1 LPEDKTVVTTKGR
14 GNVIEEVHHSRQK
27 DSSVKPGTYYPM
39 AILLNRFSASAS
51 EIVAAALQDHGRAV
65 IVGERSYG
73 KGSVQNLIPME
84 DDQTAL
90 KITTAS
96 YWRPNNR
103 NIHRFPDSKEEDDWG
118 VKPDKGYDVKLTD
131 EDRRDYFNWRRER
144 DIVRRPGDEAK
155 PVEPAGKDGKKTQ
168 KEFHDKVLDKALE
181 YIRAEMAKK
190 GERGAQGPAPVA
202 NPRGQVEPRVARPSS
217 AVAEAIREPSYRDI
231 VR

>member
-1 LPEDKTVVTTKGR
+1 
-14 GNVIEEVHHSRQK
+14 
-27 DSSVKPGTYYPM
+27 
-39 AILLNRFSASAS
+39 
-51 EIVAAALQDHGRAV
+51 
-65 IVGERSYG
+65 
-73 KGSVQNLIPME
+73 VQNLIPME
-84 DDQTAL
+84 EEQTAL

-131 EDRRDYFNWRRER
+131 EERRDYYNWRRER

-155 PVEPAGKDGKKTQ
+155 PAEPNDKNDKKVK

-190 GERGAQGPAPVA
+190 GERGAQAPAADPPA
-202 NPRGQVEPRVARPSS
+202 RVEQRVVGTSR
-217 AVAEAIREPSYRDI
+217 AVAEAVREPSYRDI